1 MGEHVRRRSR
11 ERVPT
16 TNRRFRGRTS
26 SGRSRTRT
34 WDLFLIR
41 KTCCPLQSPQ
51 LALNPCKPPRRHRR
65 KGTGGD
71 WSLQAG
77 GPIVAPR
84 RRFEGTVSF
93 DPEAV
98 ITPTIRS
105 RPEAQE
111 AGRCAPACSSRP
123 RQAAR
128 GRARQS
134 RDPLVS
140 MGERAAVTELAR
152 DIQSSACHAASTA
165 SLACG
170 PRRRRGCEETGAAGE
185 LVASQRLRSG
195 PTPAARAAPPEPG
208 QASHNAATT
217 EHPRA
222 RPSSSPARRS
232 RPPDRPGTAH
242 SKRPSQPPQQS
253 APTRAT
259 TGGTP
264 H

>member
-1 MGEHVRRRSR
+1 M
-11 ERVPT
+11 
-16 TNRRFRGRTS
+16 
-26 SGRSRTRT
+26 
-34 WDLFLIR
+34 
-41 KTCCPLQSPQ
+41 
-51 LALNPCKPPRRHRR
+51 
-65 KGTGGD
+65 
-71 WSLQAG
+71 
-77 GPIVAPR
+77 APR
-84 RRFEGTVSF
+84 PPFEGKASY
-93 DPEAV
+93 DAEAD

-105 RPEAQE
+105 TPDAPE
-111 AGRCAPACSSRP
+111 AGRCEPACSSRP

-140 MGERAAVTELAR
+140 IGERAAVTEPAR
-152 DIQSSACHAASTA
+152 DIQSSACHVASTA

-208 QASHNAATT
+208 QASHNAAAT

-222 RPSSSPARRS
+222 RPSSSPARSS

-253 APTRAT
+253 ARTRAT
-259 TGGTP
+259 TGGAP